1 MATMVGLRFDL
12 RVPSFAKTTPERQY
26 AACLDM
32 CQWADGIGLDAIAI
46 SEHHGVADGYMSAPV
61 ALAASIAA
69 RTKRIRINIAA
80 VLVPL
85 HDPIRLAALGVEPPT
100 RTSGGD
106 AGFGV
111 TRTERPRH
119 VNGSPVHAC
128 CSTPTYS
135 SKSFPRCV
143 RSTPAISNSS

>member
-26 AACLDM
+26 AARLGM
-32 CQWADGIGLDAIAI
+32 GQWADGIGLDAIAI

-61 ALAASIAA
+61 ALAAAIAA

-85 HDPIRLAALGVEPPT
+85 HDPIRLAEDLATAAIVADGRLSIV
-100 RTSGGD
+100 
-106 AGFGV
+106 AGMG
-111 TRTERPRH
+111 
-119 VNGSPVHAC
+119 
-128 CSTPTYS
+128 Y
-135 SKSFPRCV
+135 
-143 RSTPAISNSS
+143 